1 MIQVYK
7 ILDNIKD
14 HLRANDI
21 TKTVTFGD
29 ALNIDLDKTT
39 VFPLTHF
46 DISSA
51 QYEEG
56 VIVFTISILTLD
68 SVNVSKAVDAQ
79 DDFFGSSDL
88 QDVYNTQFVVMTK
101 FINSLKRGDLHSDDK
116 LHLYE
121 EPEIFPFENRFEG
134 MLAGW
139 IGEVKIMVQN
149 DVSGC

>member
-7 ILDNIKD
+7 ILDNIRD
-14 HLRANDI
+14 HFRNNDI
-21 TKTVTFGD
+21 TETVTFGD
-29 ALNIDLDKTT
+29 ALNIEMDKTT
-39 VFPLTHF
+39 VFPLAHF

-51 QYEEG
+51 QYDAG
-56 VIVFTISILTLD
+56 VIVFTVSVLALD
-68 SVNVSKAVDAQ
+68 NVNVSKDVDSQ

-101 FINSLKRGDLHSDDK
+101 FINSLKRGDLQGGD
-116 LHLYE
+116 LHLFE
-121 EPEIFPFENRFEG
+121 EPEVFPFENRFEG

-149 DVSGC
+149 DISGC